1 MAITL
6 SYTAGGSAPSTLT
19 LSERLLWVDEHT
31 WQAPQMQLDYGTLG
45 DLMVH
50 VRARQAGRP
59 ITLDGRESAAWTPRA
74 QILQL
79 AAWAAIPGAQF
90 TLHIRGQDHTVM
102 WDHTQPPA
110 LDATPLWQIAD
121 AEIDAD
127 TVHLPTLRFI
137 EI

>member
-1 MAITL
+1 MISLTYAP
-6 SYTAGGSAPSTLT
+6 AGGPATTLT
-19 LSERLLWVDEHT
+19 LSERLAWVDEHA
-31 WQAPQMQLDYGTLG
+31 WAPPQMQVDWGTLG

-110 LDATPLWQIAD
+110 LDATPLWQIED

-127 TVHLPTLRFI
+127 TVHLPTLKFI
-137 EI
+137 EV